1 MSLHISQRFNR
12 DGMSVTINLHDLT
25 SANAGEGRNGHGWIT
40 FRDDTGCVVT
50 LHVDYMLAEML
61 AETFSKYEDRQSGQE
76 GPESDEAHG
85 AKCAAQR
92 RVEGAR
98 VLK

>member
-12 DGMSVTINLHDLT
+12 DGTSVTINLHDLT

-40 FRDDTGCVVT
+40 FRDDTGGVVT

-85 AKCAAQR
+85 AAQR
-92 RVEGAR
+92 CVEGAR
-98 VLK
+98 ALK